1 MLKKRRLVEMKF
13 TKNSQRHVEANWV
26 FFIFLIAMEI
36 SPILLLAY

>member
-1 MLKKRRLVEMKF
+1 MLNKGRLVEMKF
-13 TKNSQRHVEANWV
+13 TKKSQRHVEADWG